1 MKQSF
6 LIVATIGIITLLS
19 DHVSARH
26 SIEAARI
33 SGKDALCV
41 LDLCSLACWLPIC
54 AFPSFIEEDQIT
66 VRSKGQQNV
75 RKAKG
80 EKSPPK
86 NDQLSTEEVE
96 PVPITINEALLRP
109 EPVDSSSNKK
119 KGGKN

>member
-1 MKQSF
+1 M
-6 LIVATIGIITLLS
+6 
-19 DHVSARH
+19 
-26 SIEAARI
+26 
-33 SGKDALCV
+33 
-41 LDLCSLACWLPIC
+41 
-54 AFPSFIEEDQIT
+54 
-66 VRSKGQQNV
+66 